1 MKMKIKDIMST
12 NVEYI
17 SPTASTKE
25 AAHMMHELHIGV
37 LPVIDDNKLVG
48 MITDRDICCKV
59 IATGRGAGWTKV
71 EEVMTK
77 NVTTCFD
84 DQDVT
89 VASNLM
95 ISNHVRRLA
104 VIDHNDAMVGLL
116 SVDDLAR
123 NSHDLACCVLEA
135 STQQH

>member
-1 MKMKIKDIMST
+1 MKIKDIMST
-12 NVEYI
+12 NVVNV
-17 SPTASTKE
+17 SPTTSTKE
-25 AAHMMHELHIGV
+25 AAHMMHDLHIGV

-77 NVTTCFD
+77 DVTTCFD

-95 ISNHVRRLA
+95 MSNHIRRLA
-104 VIDHNDAMVGLL
+104 VVDHNDTVVGLL

-123 NSHDLACCVLEA
+123 TSHDLASCVLEA